1 MASLNQCNFIGNLG
15 RDPEMRYMPDGS
27 AIANFSIACTE
38 NWKDK
43 SGAKQERTEWVRVSV
58 FGKLAEICG
67 EYLKKGS
74 SVFISGRMQTRE
86 WADKEGVKRYTT
98 EIVADTMKML
108 GTKGSTEASSP
119 QPSQSTEQQNEQ
131 KAPAGF
137 DDFEDDIP
145 FK

>member
-1 MASLNQCNFIGNLG
+1 
-15 RDPEMRYMPDGS
+15 MRYSASGD
-27 AIANFSIACTE
+27 AIASFSIACTE

-43 SGAKQERTEWVRVSV
+43 NGQKQERTEWVRISA

-86 WADKEGVKRYTT
+86 WDDKEGNKRYTT

-108 GTKGSTEASSP
+108 GARSAAP
-119 QPSQSTEQQNEQ
+119 DAQQPSVNEAKPNEQ
-131 KAPAGF
+131 KSGF
-137 DDFEDDIP
+137 DDFSDDIP
-145 FK
+145 FANPYRGRACYVV

>member
-15 RDPEMRYMPDGS
+15 RDPEMRYSASGD
-27 AIANFSIACTE
+27 AIASFSIACTE

-43 SGAKQERTEWVRVSV
+43 NGQKQERTEWVRISA

-86 WADKEGVKRYTT
+86 WDDKEGNKRYTT

-108 GTKGSTEASSP
+108 GARSTASENE
-119 QPSQSTEQQNEQ
+119 QPSVNEAKPNEQ

-145 FK
+145 F